1 MAVADDGYVG
11 PGALIP
17 RGEYLN
23 RLHQAAVY
31 AVVRGAPLSLSSHM
45 YFLVD
50 YVEAWLRKEGPG
62 HEEEVAEALFGRYPR
77 WGRVLFLRLVGSRRI
92 PRSARRYIVLS
103 PLWVSLIIRLP
114 WLTYYSV
121 TYSAWHVARKG
132 VRSVPPLI
140 TAVVVV
146 FVTGDAWRILG
157 TGFTVRFW
165 LLAGVF
171 LLAGLVYLVRR
182 DCWSDLDVTPEE
194 AGSLLAG
201 IGRRPSSRLAVFLC
215 REEIEPAPVPKPSV
229 PRLMLMYLIY
239 LALSAFS
246 LIVIAVFVAA
256 ALIVVGVI
264 LISAQ
269 ETKNLAQSVDVLRT
283 LPGHAVITRQLLS
296 LAFSLGAFSA
306 FFLVAGQRPEDRDA
320 YMKNVLIRLRRAL
333 LVYSIYQQA
342 RRYAEEWTGVPDE
355 ANGAAEAAGRGRTGP

>member
-1 MAVADDGYVG
+1 MTVADDGQAG
-11 PGALIP
+11 PGVPIP

-62 HEEEVAEALFGRYPR
+62 SEGEVAEALFGRYPQ
-77 WGRVLFLRLVGSRRI
+77 WTRVLLLRLIGSRRI

-103 PLWVSLIIRLP
+103 PLWISLIIRLP

-121 TYSAWHVARKG
+121 VYSAWHVARKG

-146 FVTGDAWRILG
+146 FVTSDAWRILG

-165 LLAGVF
+165 LLAAVF
-171 LLAGLVYLVRR
+171 LLAGLIYMLRLN
-182 DCWSDLDVTPEE
+182 CWSDLDVVPEE
-194 AGSLLAG
+194 VGSLLAG
-201 IGRRPSSRLAVFLC
+201 MGRRPWHRLALFLR
-215 REEIEPAPVPKPSV
+215 REEIEPAPVPKPSTG
-229 PRLMLMYLIY
+229 RLMLIYLIY
-239 LALSAFS
+239 VALSAFS
-246 LIVIAVFVAA
+246 LIVVAFLVAA

-306 FFLVAGQRPEDRDA
+306 FFLVAAQRPEDRNA
-320 YMKNVLIRLRRAL
+320 YMKNVLVRLRRAL
-333 LVYSIYQQA
+333 LVYSVYEQA
-342 RRYAEEWTGVPDE
+342 RSHAEEWTGVP
-355 ANGAAEAAGRGRTGP
+355 GRGNDAKP